1 MKRLLLAVA
10 AVVVVFA
17 NGCHHHNLARNSSG
31 CRSCGRGGAMAGMRE
46 IPDNGQEG
54 PAMASVAY
62 PYYTLHGPR
71 DFLQN
76 NPPTLGH

>member
-1 MKRLLLAVA
+1 M
-10 AVVVVFA
+10 
-17 NGCHHHNLARNSSG
+17 GGSM
-31 CRSCGRGGAMAGMRE
+31 GAMRA

-76 NPPTLGH
+76 NPPTLGR